1 MTKGLSQ
8 VDRQLQNLG
17 KQASDASRLFDGFA
31 KSSGAAAAA
40 QRQVATDIGFLTSAF
55 KTEQL
60 SAEEFAANLRDI
72 VASAREQ
79 AAAFAE
85 GARIT
90 EQTATAEERR
100 AAQLERLGD
109 LLQQGAIDAEVYGR
123 AVASS
128 TAGFDGTQAER
139 FAQAIAPLQERVQ
152 AGSIS
157 FEEFSRQASG
167 IADAVSGATSSSQRS
182 AEAILALKQRLDAAA
197 ISIDEYRTQF
207 AQIQAG
213 NFSSQLSVEV
223 LGIRE
228 GIDASEQLHAAIA
241 GLQGTQIEAVLEVSG
256 VESLDDLR
264 ARLDGIDGRQ
274 VDALLSV
281 LGVDSVDAA
290 RQRLESLN
298 ATQVE
303 AELRVIGF
311 ESIDAARSA
320 VESLQDR
327 SVTASLEFFGADAID
342 QVRDRIDSL
351 DGITATAFLEATGFD
366 SIEQAQDRLAAL
378 QDIDVKAVLG
388 VLGADTIEDA
398 RQRLASLDGTEVFA
412 QLQTAGF
419 ESIEQAQLLIDSLE
433 GKDITVLAEALGVES
448 VEQLTAVINAVESK
462 TVTFDA
468 DTNADESAV
477 AVAALVAEQREYQQL
492 VQEASRLTQK
502 YTSDE
507 ERRAAAIAR
516 IEQVNATGAL
526 SEQIYAR
533 AIEDASGAKEE
544 SARAAQEYASQQSR
558 AAAII
563 EANLSAEERASRA
576 YATAIAELDRLRD
589 SGLLKEQDYAKAV
602 ERSAAA
608 YAKATIAAAKYDDAA
623 SGSGDAGVLK
633 FNELSGV
640 LAAIPGPIGNVAGRL
655 SGLASAGEG
664 LGRVFS
670 GGLSQGLASIGTSVA
685 GLVNPFTAGLAAVA
699 AFGAGA
705 TAVASSLVSLE
716 DRVEKLGNAA
726 DKLGVSFEFIQI
738 IEEAAARS
746 GVSFEQV
753 NSATTR
759 LLKTLAGADEESKA
773 ATEALGRLGL
783 SLGDLEGLST
793 QDQFEAIGQA
803 LTGIED
809 PAKRVAA
816 ATALFGKSGAEL
828 LPFFNNLGPAADDIE
843 RFGAALTKVD
853 KRRIDDFGAGI
864 DALGVATRALGQE
877 VTLPFVELGE
887 GVALAAAE
895 FIGGVSRIASA
906 IGDILAP
913 EMNTLGNLFQ
923 ALGQAASLAADVI
936 VGAFRLV
943 QQVLEPLGGSILP
956 AVGAGI
962 ALINRQILV
971 GAVANL
977 AKFFTAAATAAV
989 AYATS
994 AGTAAISTAALGV
1007 SIRAAI
1013 NSTGVGVLVTGF
1025 GLAAGALLE
1034 WAFAS
1039 DEATTSI
1046 GGVTGA
1052 ASGAADEV
1060 ARLAEELAKEDEQN
1074 FQGIQRAISQAQQA
1088 LNAAAGDAERFGE
1101 AGFRAAADFQAAIRE
1116 LQEQADQGILN
1127 ETALAQEVDNARQ
1140 AYERQIETL
1149 EQLAKAEED
1158 RAKAAQRAADAA
1170 IQADQRRADSFISS
1184 QQLGGEDPATKAAE
1198 DLLAI
1203 TRQIEEAEAAI
1214 VAARA
1219 AGDAQAE
1226 QAALRRLATLD
1237 QAQAAASEVVQFGFS
1252 SGDLQ
1257 RAIEE
1262 VRDNLDDTFS
1272 FDNFEIAPE
1281 AFAAA
1286 QEQLRELEGQLEA
1299 RVIDPDTF
1307 AEAADAIR
1315 KGFEDALRTAEQIAD
1330 LNERYAER
1338 VAEIDADRLD
1348 ALSQVSQQPLQATD
1362 LRTSEGASQF
1372 LALATGRVDPAVE
1385 EYKKQ
1390 LKELQKIETE
1400 IRKLGGVVDIVGAN

>member
-1 MTKGLSQ
+1 MANTAVGLNVMFTANANGMSRGLSQ
-8 VDRQLQNLG
+8 VDKLLKNSG
-17 KQASDASRLFDGFA
+17 SQAAAAARLFDGFA
-31 KSSGAAAAA
+31 QSSSAAAAA
-40 QRQVATDIGFLTSAF
+40 QQQVATDIGFLTSAF
-55 KTEQL
+55 KTGQL

-72 VASAREQ
+72 VGSAREQ

-100 AAQLERLGD
+100 VAQLQRLDD
-109 LLQQGAIDAEVYGR
+109 LLAAGAISQETYSR
-123 AVASS
+123 AV
-128 TAGFDGTQAER
+128 E
-139 FAQAIAPLQERVQ
+139 
-152 AGSIS
+152 
-157 FEEFSRQASG
+157 QASG
-167 IADAVSGATSSSQRS
+167 AAAAAAAATAVS
-182 AEAILALKQRLDAAA
+182 E
-197 ISIDEYRTQF
+197 
-207 AQIQAG
+207 
-213 NFSSQLSVEV
+213 
-223 LGIRE
+223 RE
-228 GIDASEQLHAAIA
+228 
-241 GLQGTQIEAVLEVSG
+241 
-256 VESLDDLR
+256 R
-264 ARLDGIDGRQ
+264 ARVI
-274 VDALLSV
+274 
-281 LGVDSVDAA
+281 
-290 RQRLESLN
+290 
-298 ATQVE
+298 
-303 AELRVIGF
+303 AEG
-311 ESIDAARSA
+311 A
-320 VESLQDR
+320 
-327 SVTASLEFFGADAID
+327 SVTASVQTVQEKRAAELERLSGLLASGAISEETYARAVEVASGA
-342 QVRDRIDSL
+342 QAEAEAGERARQQALAEGARITQQYATVDEKRAETVARLDSL
-351 DGITATAFLEATGFD
+351 
-366 SIEQAQDRLAAL
+366 
-378 QDIDVKAVLG
+378 
-388 VLGADTIEDA
+388 
-398 RQRLASLDGTEVFA
+398 LASGA
-412 QLQTAGF
+412 I
-419 ESIEQAQLLIDSLE
+419 S
-433 GKDITVLAEALGVES
+433 
-448 VEQLTAVINAVESK
+448 
-462 TVTFDA
+462 
-468 DTNADESAV
+468 
-477 AVAALVAEQREYQQL
+477 
-492 VQEASRLTQK
+492 
-502 YTSDE
+502 E
-507 ERRAAAIAR
+507 E
-516 IEQVNATGAL
+516 T
-526 SEQIYAR
+526 YAR

-544 SARAAQEYASQQSR
+544 SARAAQEYASQQAR
-558 AAAII
+558 AAAIV

-589 SGLLKEQDYAKAV
+589 AGLIGEQDYAKAV

-608 YAKATIAAAKYDDAA
+608 YAKATVAAARYEGAADAA
-623 SGSGDAGVLK
+623 GDAGVLK

-670 GGLSQGLASIGTSVA
+670 GGLSQGLGSIGTTVA

-699 AFGAGA
+699 GFGAGA
-705 TAVASSLVSLE
+705 TAVARGLLDLE
-716 DRVEKLGNAA
+716 DRVERLGRLSNQ
-726 DKLGVSFEFIQI
+726 LGVSFDFVQTL
-738 IEEAAARS
+738 EEAGSRADVSIEQLSGSFARLQNTLVSGGEDSKKAADALSQLGVTVEQFGALSEQQQIELIGQQLATIADPAQRSAAAIALFGRS
-746 GVSFEQV
+746 GVALVPFFNE
-753 NSATTR
+753 
-759 LLKTLAGADEESKA
+759 LAGAS
-773 ATEALGRLGL
+773 
-783 SLGDLEGLST
+783 
-793 QDQFEAIGQA
+793 
-803 LTGIED
+803 
-809 PAKRVAA
+809 
-816 ATALFGKSGAEL
+816 
-828 LPFFNNLGPAADDIE
+828 ADME
-843 RFGAALTKVD
+843 RFGAAVSDLD
-853 KRRIDDFGAGI
+853 RRRLADFGAGI

-936 VGAFRLV
+936 AGAFRLV
-943 QQVLEPLGGSILP
+943 QQILEPLGGSILP

-1149 EQLAKAEED
+1149 EQLAKAEDD

-1262 VRDNLDDTFS
+1262 VRGSLDDTFS

-1299 RVIDPDTF
+1299 RVIDPEQF

-1315 KGFEDALRTAEQIAD
+1315 KGFEDALKTAQQIAD

-1390 LKELQKIETE
+1390 LKELQKIEGE

>member
-1 MTKGLSQ
+1 MATVIGLGVQFSANANGMTKGLSQ

-40 QRQVATDIGFLTSAF
+40 QQQVATDLGFLTSAF
-55 KTEQL
+55 KTGQL

-72 VASAREQ
+72 VGSAREQ

-100 AAQLERLGD
+100 VAQLERLGD

-139 FAQAIAPLQERVQ
+139 FAQAIAPLQERLQ

-157 FEEFSRQASG
+157 IEEFSRQASG

-182 AEAILALKQRLDAAA
+182 AEAILALKQRLDVGA
-197 ISIDEYRTQF
+197 ISIEEYRTQF
-207 AQIQAG
+207 SQIQAG

-228 GIDASEQLHAAIA
+228 GIDASEQLQAAIA

-281 LGVDSVDAA
+281 LGVDTV
-290 RQRLESLN
+290 
-298 ATQVE
+298 
-303 AELRVIGF
+303 
-311 ESIDAARSA
+311 
-320 VESLQDR
+320 
-327 SVTASLEFFGADAID
+327 
-342 QVRDRIDSL
+342 
-351 DGITATAFLEATGFD
+351 
-366 SIEQAQDRLAAL
+366 
-378 QDIDVKAVLG
+378 
-388 VLGADTIEDA
+388 EDA
-398 RQRLASLDGTEVFA
+398 RQRLASLDGTEVLA

-419 ESIEQAQLLIDSLE
+419 DSIEQAQLLIDSLD

-468 DTNADESAV
+468 DTNADESAA
-477 AVAALVAEQREYQQL
+477 AVASLVAEQREYQQL

-507 ERRAAAIAR
+507 ERRAAAIAQ
-516 IEQVNATGAL
+516 IERVNATGAL
-526 SEQIYAR
+526 SEEIYAR
-533 AIEDASGAKEE
+533 AIEDASGAKDEA
-544 SARAAQEYASQQSR
+544 ARAAQEYASQQAR
-558 AAAII
+558 AAAIV
-563 EANLSAEERASRA
+563 EANLSAEERASRD

-589 SGLLKEQDYAKAV
+589 AGLIGEQDYAKAV

-608 YAKATIAAAKYDDAA
+608 YAKATTAADRYEGAA
-623 SGSGDAGVLK
+623 ESAGDAGVLQ

-670 GGLSQGLASIGTSVA
+670 GGLSQGLASVGTSVA
-685 GLVNPFTAGLAAVA
+685 GLINPFTAGLAAVA

-705 TAVASSLVSLE
+705 SALASSLVALE
-716 DRVEKLGNAA
+716 DRVERLGRLSNQ
-726 DKLGVSFEFIQI
+726 LGVSFDFVQTL
-738 IEEAAARS
+738 EEAGNRADVSIEQLSGSFARL
-746 GVSFEQV
+746 Q
-753 NSATTR
+753 N
-759 LLKTLAGADEESKA
+759 TLASGGEDSKKA
-773 ATEALGRLGL
+773 ADALSQLGVTVEQFGAL
-783 SLGDLEGLST
+783 SEQQQIEL
-793 QDQFEAIGQA
+793 IGQQLA
-803 LTGIED
+803 TIED
-809 PAKRVAA
+809 PAQRSAA
-816 ATALFGKSGAEL
+816 AIALFGRSGVQL
-828 LPFFNNLGPAADDIE
+828 LPFFNELD
-843 RFGAALTKVD
+843 GAANDIQRLGGAVSD
-853 KRRIDDFGAGI
+853 LDRSRLADFGAGI
-864 DALGVATRALGQE
+864 DALGVATRGLGQNL
-877 VTLPFVELGE
+877 TLPFTGLGE
-887 GVALAAAE
+887 GIAQGSAE
-895 FIGGVSRIASA
+895 FLGGINAIVGP
-906 IGDILAP
+906 IGDVLEPALS
-913 EMNTLGNLFQ
+913 NLGRLFE
-923 ALGQAASLAADVI
+923 I
-936 VGAFRLV
+936 VGQNIGTIGRIIGT
-943 QQVLEPLGGSILP
+943 VLEPLGTIFQGLGQSLEPFYDGIVAASQEIGDAVVATTEWLVSFGPLGIIADNIGAIGETLSRVLNIISTAAAQVGEYIGGIVSSFTEFFGLQSAIESIGGVISSIFGGVS
-956 AVGAGI
+956 ATFETIANAIGGTVGRLLTIAENFLGI
-962 ALINRQILV
+962 KNEVETPITAELDLSQPL
-971 GAVANL
+971 L
-977 AKFFTAAATAAV
+977 AATQFNDEIGRAATAA
-989 AYATS
+989 AEFGD
-994 AGTAAISTAALGV
+994 AGFQAALRYQDALEQVAQLQADGTF
-1007 SIRAAI
+1007 SADEAKRAAEQAKQ
-1013 NSTGVGVLVTGF
+1013 SFDETVA
-1025 GLAAGALLE
+1025 GLEREAEAQRKAA
-1034 WAFAS
+1034 
-1039 DEATTSI
+1039 EA
-1046 GGVTGA
+1046 A
-1052 ASGAADEV
+1052 QQAADEKI
-1060 ARLAEELAKEDEQN
+1060 A
-1074 FQGIQRAISQAQQA
+1074 
-1088 LNAAAGDAERFGE
+1088 
-1101 AGFRAAADFQAAIRE
+1101 
-1116 LQEQADQGILN
+1116 
-1127 ETALAQEVDNARQ
+1127 
-1140 AYERQIETL
+1140 
-1149 EQLAKAEED
+1149 
-1158 RAKAAQRAADAA
+1158 AAQRAADAA
-1170 IQADQRRADSFISS
+1170 IQADQRRADSFLAS

-1262 VRDNLDDTFS
+1262 VRDNLDNTFS

-1286 QEQLRELEGQLEA
+1286 QEQLRELESQLEA

-1390 LKELQKIETE
+1390 LKELQKIEGE